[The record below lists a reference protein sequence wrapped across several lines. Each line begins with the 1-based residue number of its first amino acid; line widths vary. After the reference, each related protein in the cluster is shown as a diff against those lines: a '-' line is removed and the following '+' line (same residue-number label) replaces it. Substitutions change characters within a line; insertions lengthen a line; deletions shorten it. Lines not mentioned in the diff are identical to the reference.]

1 MPKAT
6 RFLITKNKIED
17 KISTLIPNN
26 NHMTKYNNPFG
37 KEEIPTESKVKEM
50 VERGLVVPDTSTRV
64 TGTQVDKL
72 PNETAGDVVSYKP
85 LASLL
90 RDKAITPEDAK
101 ALLWLE
107 ANRRS
112 GRPRRTHV
120 NRLLV
125 VAFSEIKA
133 EIRSIIFA

>member
-1 MPKAT
+1 
-6 RFLITKNKIED
+6 
-17 KISTLIPNN
+17 
-26 NHMTKYNNPFG
+26 MTKYNNPFG

-90 RDKAITPEDAK
+90 RDKVISPEDAR

-133 EIRSIIFA
+133 DIRSIIFA

>member
-1 MPKAT
+1 M
-6 RFLITKNKIED
+6 R
-17 KISTLIPNN
+17 
-26 NHMTKYNNPFG
+26 KYNNPFG
-37 KEEIPTESKVKEM
+37 KEEIPTECKIKEM
-50 VERGLVVPDTSTRV
+50 VQRGLVVPATSTRV
-64 TGTQVDKL
+64 TGTQIDKL

-90 RDKAITPEDAK
+90 RDKVVSPDDAR

-133 EIRSIIFA
+133 GIRSIIFA